1 MTLNRAVAPP
11 YSDNLDIQLPIAE
24 VEELA
29 GGIKLYV
36 VNAGFEPIAKIDVV
50 FNAGL
55 SSQLHKA
62 EAIFTAAMLSEGT
75 SLRSGK
81 ELADALDFYGAYFQ
95 VRCNADDSV
104 ATLYCLNKY
113 VGNCLP
119 LFFEA
124 LFLSV
129 MPEKELKVVL
139 DNAVQKLR
147 INLKKNSFL
156 AKNYF
161 YDHVFGTNHP
171 YAVNQTEN
179 DIYAINRSM
188 LLSHFENNYKNGI
201 KYLMIAGKVENKT
214 IDSIK
219 NEFKNWNFNSNIKNN
234 KSEIKTSAGKYFYNK
249 KGSVQSAVRIGRT
262 TINRMH
268 DDYAVLQLFNLLF
281 GGYFGARLMKNIRE
295 DKGLTYGIYSVLE
308 SYLQTGCWY
317 ISTDINNEL
326 RNKGIEEIYKELHN
340 VLEYGFSDE
349 ELASG
354 KKYFIGSLLRGM
366 DGVFSIAE
374 KNKLLIDYNLN
385 NNHYSELVNTIN
397 KCTNKDIIHAANQY
411 ISTKLVEVVVG
422 E

>member
-11 YSDNLDIQLPIAE
+11 YSDNLNIQLPMATQ
-24 VEELA
+24 EELA

-36 VNAGFEPIAKIDVV
+36 VNAGVEPIAKIDVV

-75 SLRSGK
+75 SIRSGK
-81 ELADALDFYGAYFQ
+81 ALADALDFFGAYFQ

-104 ATLYCLNKY
+104 ASLYCLTKH
-113 VGNCLP
+113 VSNCLP

-139 DNAVQKLR
+139 DNSVQKLR
-147 INLKKNSFL
+147 VNLKKNSFL
-156 AKNYF
+156 ARNHF
-161 YDHVFGTNHP
+161 YDHVFGSNHP

-179 DIYAINRSM
+179 DIKAIDRKT

-201 KYLMIAGKVENKT
+201 KYIMVAGLIENET
-214 IDSIK
+214 IVSIR
-219 NEFKNWNFNSNIKNN
+219 NEYKNWHFKSNTNN
-234 KSEIKTSAGKYFYNK
+234 PVIEIKTAEGKYFYNK
-249 KGSVQSAVRIGRT
+249 KGSVQSAIKIGKA
-262 TINRMH
+262 TINRTH
-268 DDYAVLQLFNLLF
+268 ADYAVLQLFNLLF

-295 DKGLTYGIYSVLE
+295 EKGLTYGIYSVLE
-308 SYLQTGCWY
+308 SYMQTGCWY
-317 ISTDINNEL
+317 ISTDMNNEL
-326 RNKGIEEIYKELHN
+326 REQGVEEIYKELN
-340 VLEYGFSDE
+340 SVLQNGFSDE
-349 ELASG
+349 ELSSG
-354 KKYFIGSLLRGM
+354 KQYFIGSLLRGM

-374 KNKLLIDYNLN
+374 RNKLVIDYNLS

-397 KCTNKDIIHAANQY
+397 KTTNKEIIHAANQY
-411 ISTKLVEVVVG
+411 ISTNLVEVVVG
-422 E
+422 A